1 MPAGNG
7 RSIADVLQDI
17 VANVQTIIRAEIRLA
32 KTEVKEE
39 ITKARAAAGIMA
51 GGAVAAL
58 FTVWLLLLTIFF
70 ALATIMPFWAAA
82 LVLLIVMAIVT
93 AILLTA
99 GRKRLKAVNTK
110 PEKTIETMKENVQW
124 VKTQTR

>member
-1 MPAGNG
+1 MPEANG

-32 KTEVKEE
+32 KSEVKEE
-39 ITKARAAAGIMA
+39 ITKARIAAGMLA

-58 FTVWLLLLTIFF
+58 FTIWLLLLTLFF
-70 ALATIMPFWAAA
+70 ALSTVMPSWAAA
-82 LVLLIVMAIVT
+82 LLLLIVMAIVT
-93 AILLTA
+93 SILLTA
-99 GRKRLKAVNTK
+99 GRKRLKTVNKK

>member
-1 MPAGNG
+1 MAGENG

-32 KTEVKEE
+32 KSEVKEE
-39 ITKARAAAGIMA
+39 ITKARLAAGILA

-58 FTVWLLLLTIFF
+58 FTIWLLLLTVFF
-70 ALATIMPFWAAA
+70 ALSTVMPFWAAA

-99 GRKRLKAVNTK
+99 GRKRLKIVNTK

>member
-1 MPAGNG
+1 MAGENG

-58 FTVWLLLLTIFF
+58 FTIWLLLLTVFF
-70 ALATIMPFWAAA
+70 ALSRVMPFWAAA

-99 GRKRLKAVNTK
+99 GRKRLKTVNTK

>member
-1 MPAGNG
+1 MAGENG

-39 ITKARAAAGIMA
+39 ITKARAAAAMMA

-58 FTVWLLLLTIFF
+58 FTVWLLLLTVFF
-70 ALATIMPFWAAA
+70 ALSTVMPFWAAA

-93 AILLTA
+93 ATLLTA
-99 GRKRLKAVNTK
+99 GRKRLKTVNRK

>member
-1 MPAGNG
+1 MAGENG

-32 KTEVKEE
+32 KTEVREE
-39 ITKARAAAGIMA
+39 ITKARAAAGMMA

-58 FTVWLLLLTIFF
+58 FTIWLLLLTAFF
-70 ALATIMPFWAAA
+70 ALSTVMPFWAAA

-99 GRKRLKAVNTK
+99 GRKRLKTVNTK

>member
-1 MPAGNG
+1 MAGENG

-39 ITKARAAAGIMA
+39 ITKARAAAGMMA

-58 FTVWLLLLTIFF
+58 FTIWLLLLTVFF
-70 ALATIMPFWAAA
+70 ALSTVMPFWAAA

-99 GRKRLKAVNTK
+99 GRKRLKTVNTK

>member
-1 MPAGNG
+1 MAGENG

-39 ITKARAAAGIMA
+39 ITKARAAAGMMA

-58 FTVWLLLLTIFF
+58 FTVWLLLLTAFF
-70 ALATIMPFWAAA
+70 ALSTVMPFWAAA

-93 AILLTA
+93 AILLMA
-99 GRKRLKAVNTK
+99 GRKRLKTVNRK

>member
-1 MPAGNG
+1 MAGANG

-39 ITKARAAAGIMA
+39 ITKARAAAGMMA

-58 FTVWLLLLTIFF
+58 FTIWLLLLTVFF
-70 ALATIMPFWAAA
+70 ALSTVMPFWAAA

-99 GRKRLKAVNTK
+99 GRKRLKTVNTK

>member
-1 MPAGNG
+1 MAGENG

-39 ITKARAAAGIMA
+39 ITKARAAVGMMA
-51 GGAVAAL
+51 SAAVAAL
-58 FTVWLLLLTIFF
+58 FTVWLLLLTAFF
-70 ALATIMPFWAAA
+70 ALSTVMPFWAAA

-93 AILLTA
+93 AILLAA
-99 GRKRLKAVNTK
+99 GRKRLKTVSTK

>member
-1 MPAGNG
+1 MAGANG

-39 ITKARAAAGIMA
+39 ITKARAAAGMMA

-58 FTVWLLLLTIFF
+58 FTIWLLLLTVFF
-70 ALATIMPFWAAA
+70 ALSTVMPFWAAA

-93 AILLTA
+93 AILLAA
-99 GRKRLKAVNTK
+99 GRKRLKTVNTK

>member
-1 MPAGNG
+1 MAGENG

-39 ITKARAAAGIMA
+39 ITKARAAAGMMA

-58 FTVWLLLLTIFF
+58 FTIWLLLLTVFF
-70 ALATIMPFWAAA
+70 ALATVMPFWAAA
-82 LVLLIVMAIVT
+82 LVLLVVMAIVT

-99 GRKRLKAVNTK
+99 GRKRLKTVNTK